1 MGIGIVMEGGE
12 YFNGYDRGIWVWEG
26 RRDDG
31 YNGASLIGLEG
42 IDDMYEYGKVGLNGE
57 RWWKDG

>member
-42 IDDMYEYGKVGLNGE
+42 IDDMYEYELGAW
-57 RWWKDG
+57 R